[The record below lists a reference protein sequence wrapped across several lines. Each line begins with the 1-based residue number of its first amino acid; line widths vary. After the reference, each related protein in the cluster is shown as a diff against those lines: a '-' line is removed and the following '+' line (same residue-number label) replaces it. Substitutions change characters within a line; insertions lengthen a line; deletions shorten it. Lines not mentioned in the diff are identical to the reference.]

1 MLQERAEPG
10 PIMCVLMTDSVVTIL
25 VMSLLSHSPYACG
38 MMDDQK
44 ADRQAFSIV
53 HAVRT
58 GPESVL

>member
-1 MLQERAEPG
+1 
-10 PIMCVLMTDSVVTIL
+10 MCVLTTDSVVTIL
-25 VMSLLSHSPYACG
+25 VISLLSHSPYAYG

-44 ADRQAFSIV
+44 ADRQAFRIV